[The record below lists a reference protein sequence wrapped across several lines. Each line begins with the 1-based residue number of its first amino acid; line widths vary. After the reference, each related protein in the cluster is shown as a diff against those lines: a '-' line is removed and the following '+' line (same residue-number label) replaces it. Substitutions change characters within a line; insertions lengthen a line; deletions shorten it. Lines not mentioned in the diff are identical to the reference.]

1 MKMEAKF
8 KKITQE
14 IKDDPMNQTYTQN
27 GIDPLYY
34 AASSAEI
41 LIVGQAPG
49 KVAEQRQRVWD
60 DISGDHL
67 REWMGIDRQQF
78 YNSGKIAV
86 LPMDFYFPG
95 KGKGGDLPPR
105 KGFADKWHPQLIAK
119 MPQIKLTI
127 LVGSYS
133 IKHYLNVP
141 SSMRLTDIV
150 KDYQDYLPQYFPLV
164 HPSPRNKLWMK
175 NNPWFETD
183 VLPHLK
189 QRVNQVLK

>member
-1 MKMEAKF
+1 MRMEAKF
-8 KKITQE
+8 KKITQA
-14 IKDDPMNQTYTQN
+14 IKADPMNQTYTQN

-34 AASSAEI
+34 ASSSAEI

-60 DISGDHL
+60 DVSGDRL

-105 KGFADKWHPQLIAK
+105 KGFAAKWHPQLIAK

-133 IKHYLNVP
+133 IKHYLKVP

-189 QRVNQVLK
+189 QRVNQILK